1 MTIMRLIACVGY
13 VAWVALCLKGLTL
26 IRSRIGTQLSDAG
39 VSPLKGRHGLPF
51 DYLAVPVHRTLYP
64 KSLIRK
70 VLGGF
75 WTVHAF
81 ATLAIFVSILK
92 PIYSAK

>member
-1 MTIMRLIACVGY
+1 MTIMRLIACIGY

-26 IRSRIGTQLSDAG
+26 IRSRIRTQLSDAG
-39 VSPLKGRHGLPF
+39 VSSLMGRHGLPF
-51 DYLAVPVHRTLYP
+51 DYLAVPIHRTLYP
-64 KSLIRK
+64 ESFLRK
-70 VLGGF
+70 VLGTF

-81 ATLAIFVSILK
+81 ATLAIFVLILK